1 MKEFGLC
8 HLVALFMFLVLACL
22 ALADASKPGYHLIK
36 RYDIGGGDGKTEYW
50 DYITFDETSDR
61 LYLSHNTE
69 ITVVD
74 ASTGH
79 VVGTVSDVK
88 RGHGIALVQDLG
100 RGFVS
105 SGGTNEVVV
114 FDIKTLKVI
123 ARIKVGGNPDCIIY
137 DPASGHIFAMNGE
150 TNNASV
156 IDPAKDSVLAT
167 VPLGGRPEFA
177 VADGKGMIYD
187 NIEDKNEVV
196 ALDTHSLTIKSRWPI
211 APAAGATA
219 MAMDKEHRRLFIGGR
234 NKIFAIMNADNGQIV
249 QTFPIGAGVD
259 ANIYEASSGLVFSA
273 MRDGTLYLFHED
285 TPDKFSRV
293 EIVHTELGARNIAI
307 DPKTHKLFSDTVD
320 FGAAPAPTAAQ
331 PNPQPAPVP
340 GTFHLLVY
348 ER

>member
-1 MKEFGLC
+1 MKRFGLR
-8 HLVALFMFLVLACL
+8 HLLTICAFLIVAGLI
-22 ALADASKPGYHLIK
+22 LADESKPGYHLIK

-50 DYITFDETSDR
+50 DYITFDETSGR

-74 ASTGH
+74 AASGR

-88 RGHGIALVQDLG
+88 RGHGIALVTDLG
-100 RGFVS
+100 RGYIS

-114 FDIKTLKVI
+114 FDVTTLKVI

-137 DPASGHIFAMNGE
+137 DPASSHIFAMNGE
-150 TNNASV
+150 TNSASV
-156 IDPAKDSVLAT
+156 IDPVKESVLAT

-177 VADGKGMIYD
+177 VADGRGMIYD

-196 ALDTHSLTIKSRWPI
+196 ALDTRSLTIKNRWPI

-234 NKIFAIMNADNGQIV
+234 NKVFAIMNADNGQVV

-285 TPDKFSRV
+285 SPDKFSQV
-293 EIVHTELGARNIAI
+293 EIVHTQLGARNIAI

-331 PNPQPAPVP
+331 PNPQPSPVP

-348 ER
+348 QR